1 MSDSGG
7 STIITVR
14 KQPRYTNVD
23 YREMLSLCA
32 QDLAELRVLSKNVT
46 LEEEFNDIIITILAI
61 MVFLGRDFKK
71 EVDRSYL
78 SFDISFDEYSSAV
91 MNDESMHVSDSD
103 SCSTINS
110 CSSST
115 STSMSSISSCSS
127 NSSNSE
133 QSNVS
138 TYLSL
143 IIIVY
148 LSLHAYI

>member
-1 MSDSGG
+1 MN
-7 STIITVR
+7 VR

-23 YREMLSLCA
+23 YREMLYMCA

-46 LEEEFNDIIITILAI
+46 LEEEFNDLIITILAI

-115 STSMSSISSCSS
+115 SSSMYSISSCSS
-127 NSSNSE
+127 DYQTVNRPIIL
-133 QSNVS
+133 
-138 TYLSL
+138 THLSL
-143 IIIVY
+143 ISIVY
-148 LSLHAYI
+148 QSLHAYI